1 MTEPVKASQI
11 ERKPLD
17 EDEQRRLT
25 AAQAVKARMARS
37 KALRSIGALPPSSDT
52 LAGDLERSL
61 RRRTGL
67 Q

>member
-1 MTEPVKASQI
+1 MTEPVKASHVA
-11 ERKPLD
+11 RKPLS
-17 EDEQRRLT
+17 EDERRRVT
-25 AAQAVKARMARS
+25 AAQVVKARMARS
-37 KALRSIGALPPSSDT
+37 NALRSIGALPPSSDT